1 MKSGTIEEDWFQRRP
16 NLSLDEFTDTLN
28 WYIKVVNV
36 DRYSNEFTLAYGQMK
51 SIDPNN
57 AEFLASALL
66 ISYLVNYG
74 PKIAGLVLHVYF
86 CSINLRISKN

>member
-1 MKSGTIEEDWFQRRP
+1 MRSGTIEEDWFQRRP

-51 SIDPNN
+51 NI
-57 AEFLASALL
+57 
-66 ISYLVNYG
+66 
-74 PKIAGLVLHVYF
+74 
-86 CSINLRISKN
+86 